1 MKTLAPH
8 ALDGLVNAGKSV
20 YVMNTSVLPSGDKGL
35 IVINFQIGTRREFF
49 KMPPT
54 FIPVAVTDSI
64 PPKLLSESKDFRQ
77 SLVKGMLTLVD
88 PDEAERYLNTPEALE
103 EYESLMLSEHSMRGQ
118 GVTSSNITPGR
129 PQVVQQDNLSSG
141 PDQSLDAVDT
151 VSNKVRGLV
160 ESLRSGDKD
169 AKQVKMEI
177 RRHQEAMT
185 PVDLSY
191 VIANTSDSDLVSFAQ
206 EALAQITGAAKKT
219 APVAAAKKTTP
230 KKVVPTP
237 ASSDASFD
245 FSPVVG
251 DKMTPEEERADAE
264 AKARAMSQQAIH
276 GQSKINDEIG
286 KLIR

>member
-1 MKTLAPH
+1 
-8 ALDGLVNAGKSV
+8 
-20 YVMNTSVLPSGDKGL
+20 
-35 IVINFQIGTRREFF
+35 
-49 KMPPT
+49 
-54 FIPVAVTDSI
+54 
-64 PPKLLSESKDFRQ
+64 
-77 SLVKGMLTLVD
+77 MLTLVD

-129 PQVVQQDNLSSG
+129 PQIVQQDNLSSG
-141 PDQSLDAVDT
+141 PDQSLDAIDT

-191 VIANTSDSDLVSFAQ
+191 VIANTSDGDLTSFAQ
-206 EALAQITGAAKKT
+206 EALAQLTGAAKK
-219 APVAAAKKTTP
+219 AASMPAAKKP
-230 KKVVPTP
+230 AAKKPVPTP

-286 KLIR
+286 KLIK